1 MHFDASIQ
9 FSSVLYIFY
18 DKIELQK
25 RIKNALT
32 RTLEIKSELIVFL
45 CCRMTIVYSFSAHF
59 AILWRKWI
67 NSSVRIEKRGQ
78 LQWKSLFSQAI

>member
-45 CCRMTIVYSFSAHF
+45 CCHMTIVYPFSAHF
-59 AILWRKWI
+59 AILWQKWI
-67 NSSVRIEKRGQ
+67 NSSE
-78 LQWKSLFSQAI
+78 